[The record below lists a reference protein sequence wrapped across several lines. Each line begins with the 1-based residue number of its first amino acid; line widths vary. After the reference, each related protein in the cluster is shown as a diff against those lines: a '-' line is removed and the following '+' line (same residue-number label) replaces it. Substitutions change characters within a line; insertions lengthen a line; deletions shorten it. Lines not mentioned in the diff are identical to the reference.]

1 MRGILMAAKK
11 DSAGMKSSFDFETA
25 VAIARAD
32 FPEETKNIT
41 FIDLSQP
48 DAAEKLIA
56 WMKSA
61 DPAFREKHLG
71 GGTLEEF
78 AESSMR
84 HRGFGIADAISG
96 KTVIAS
102 HSRADNDIFVFS
114 DPSKELA
121 YVFCHELGHAIV
133 QNGVPR
139 LMLEL
144 TFQPAEEQFW
154 ELLKQVNL
162 AENVADSFA
171 SIYGVAKGWLDD
183 AGDLGRIGFYTT
195 MSPWIAADLTHFT
208 SIAID
213 NMALEF
219 DAAKVHSL
227 SPAEIKAIA
236 ARHAE
241 EFSPAQDTLMSAF
254 ESCAKIYVP
263 VEFGEKEAQPGREA
277 EAAAERAAEYEKAFA
292 FSMQKTFENLAEA
305 YLEGPSNTLLYYIA
319 HRTLHEVV
327 ETGRLE
333 NIGRSFDVSGP
344 FWDKVRD
351 TMQERRAEETQRK
364 LLDNLARAKEEILQ
378 NPLEL
383 PEGVTRYKAADRSI
397 IPKG

>member
-1 MRGILMAAKK
+1 MEGQK
-11 DSAGMKSSFDFETA
+11 DSASPPLALFDFEKA

-48 DAAEKLIA
+48 DAAEKLVN
-56 WMKSA
+56 WMQST
-61 DPAFREKHLG
+61 DPAFREKYLDG
-71 GGTLEEF
+71 DTMEDFL
-78 AESSMR
+78 SRSLR
-84 HRGFGIADAISG
+84 HRGFGIADSVSG
-96 KTVIAS
+96 TTVIAS
-102 HSRADNDIFVFS
+102 HSKPSPNMFVFGEAS
-114 DPSKELA
+114 RELA

-133 QNGVPR
+133 KNGVPR

-144 TFQPAEEQFW
+144 TFKPAEEQCW

-171 SIYGVAKGWLDD
+171 SIYGVAKSWLND

-195 MSPWIAADLTHFT
+195 MSPWIASDLTHFT

-213 NMALEF
+213 QLALDF
-219 DAAKVHSL
+219 DKLKVHSL

-241 EFSPAQDTLMSAF
+241 EFSPAQDSLMQTFEACATNYVSAD
-254 ESCAKIYVP
+254 YR
-263 VEFGEKEAQPGREA
+263 EKEPQPGHEV
-277 EAAAERAAEYEKAFA
+277 EEEEERAVHQEEAFKT
-292 FSMQKTFENLAEA
+292 SMQKTFENLARA
-305 YLEGPSNTLLYYIA
+305 YVDGPRNTLLYYIA

-333 NIGRSFDVSGP
+333 NLDRSFDVSGS
-344 FWDKVRD
+344 FWDKVRS
-351 TMQERRAEETQRK
+351 TMQERKAEETQRS
-364 LLDNLARAKEEILQ
+364 LLDSLARAKEEITK
-378 NPLEL
+378 NPVEL
-383 PEGVTRYKAADRSI
+383 PAGMTRYTPAGHA
-397 IPKG
+397 P